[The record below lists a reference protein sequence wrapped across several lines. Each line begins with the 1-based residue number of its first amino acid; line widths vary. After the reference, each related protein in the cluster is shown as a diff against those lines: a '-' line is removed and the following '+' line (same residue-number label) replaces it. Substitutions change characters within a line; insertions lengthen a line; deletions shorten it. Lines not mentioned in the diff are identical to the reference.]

1 MLLHKQILTL
11 TSKSRIASIGLLNW
25 FNLDF
30 LFHFYPFVLVGLLLS
45 PLSKVVLK
53 NTASPKPGMACI
65 LCSKVSIALVQSSSS
80 GMSCKMLN
88 LSLLPH

>member
-30 LFHFYPFVLVGLLLS
+30 WFHFYPFVLVGLLLS
-45 PLSKVVLK
+45 PLSKVALK
-53 NTASPKPGMACI
+53 NTASSKPGMACI